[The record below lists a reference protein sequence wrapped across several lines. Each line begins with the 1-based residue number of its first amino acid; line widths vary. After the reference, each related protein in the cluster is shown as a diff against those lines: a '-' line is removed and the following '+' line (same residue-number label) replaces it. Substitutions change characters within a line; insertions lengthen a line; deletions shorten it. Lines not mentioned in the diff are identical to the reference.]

1 MNKIYGV
8 ASIVVVVLFC
18 GCAQI
23 VPKDTTEKAISVNDK
38 SVYERPDIQACEP
51 AWFEK
56 AAQQIITGDGH
67 GHGPDLGSLEWRSVV
82 EFRLGIRGNN
92 ELPELD
98 SDLWC
103 DYIDTH
109 YLK

>member
-1 MNKIYGV
+1 MIKIYGV
-8 ASIVVVVLFC
+8 VSIVAVVLFC

-23 VPKDTTEKAISVNDK
+23 DPKDTAAKATSVNNEATDA
-38 SVYERPDIQACEP
+38 RLDIQACEP

-56 AAQQIITGDGH
+56 VAQQIITGDGQ

-82 EFRLGIRGNN
+82 EFRLGIRGDND
-92 ELPELD
+92 LPELD